1 MCATQ
6 WRERE
11 QKMTVWHHFLLGKLF
26 DLALV
31 YSCEEFMWSCP
42 QLLSTSSIRCSSSKQ
57 IYHPTL
63 VLKKKKKNSPTLAI
77 QSNPTV
83 RIHMIAKRCRKLKPA
98 TANPPHGEKGSRR
111 TAPMSFFALFFRMS
125 SPKIILFYLGVTEL
139 QMDSVFFIKKIQR
152 PKYMKLEQVHS

>member
-1 MCATQ
+1 MSSVVVH
-6 WRERE
+6 E
-11 QKMTVWHHFLLGKLF
+11 QHPLFFLEA
-26 DLALV
+26 DLP
-31 YSCEEFMWSCP
+31 SHTGS
-42 QLLSTSSIRCSSSKQ
+42 Q
-57 IYHPTL
+57 
-63 VLKKKKKNSPTLAI
+63 KKKKKNSPTLAI